1 MRCCIGPV
9 IPSAWVNRIAWYG
22 VSLNHTPSLIDA
34 PGRATKRMAEEQ
46 KRTIT
51 LVWSRADTSKECRTG
66 MLGKGT
72 TCSVDV
78 RCRYCDLRALMDA
91 SNDRHNLSK
100 LLTHPGVNVGPPRC
114 FPFRLPR
121 PPRGTVPWGGSG
133 GFWGAS
139 GQAMPWPAT
148 ILLKAHWHELF
159 APCPFTGSPW
169 PGSVK

>member
-9 IPSAWVNRIAWYG
+9 IPSAWVNRIAWYR

-114 FPFRLPR
+114 FLSVSQAR
-121 PPRGTVPWGGSG
+121 PEAQSHGAAL
-133 GFWGAS
+133 GAS
-139 GQAMPWPAT
+139 GAPQAKQCHGLPQSCSRRT
-148 ILLKAHWHELF
+148 GTSCLRRVRLLGRLGLAR
-159 APCPFTGSPW
+159 
-169 PGSVK
+169 